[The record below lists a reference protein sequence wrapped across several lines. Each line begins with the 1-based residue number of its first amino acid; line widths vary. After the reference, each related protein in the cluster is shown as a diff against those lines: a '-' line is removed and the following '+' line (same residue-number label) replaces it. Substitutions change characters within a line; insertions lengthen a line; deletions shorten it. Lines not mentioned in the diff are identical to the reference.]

1 MTVKE
6 YTPLPGFYDLRDYEL
21 PRKEFRT
28 LAEAQRLLYSW
39 EVHRR
44 RGHPVPPEIRNLS
57 GEYQQ
62 RLSQY
67 PLRLQRVRKKVPK
80 REGSNE

>member
-6 YTPLPGFYDLRDYEL
+6 YIPLPGFCDLREYEF

-44 RGHPVPPEIRNLS
+44 RGNPVPPEIRNLS
-57 GEYQQ
+57 AEYQQ
-62 RLSQY
+62 LLFQH
-67 PLRLQRVRKKVPK
+67 PLRRRRAKEKEVNS
-80 REGSNE
+80 GN